1 MCVVFV
7 VVVVLFVFLLINFIS
22 FHSVSYIR
30 VNFIIHCVA
39 LTAIRE
45 MLFFKTSS
53 RKTLVIKINTMWN
66 IFFALL

>member
-1 MCVVFV
+1 MCVCGFCCCCFV
-7 VVVVLFVFLLINFIS
+7 CFLLINFIS

-45 MLFFKTSS
+45 MFFKTSS